1 LKSNQILKGLNIIR
15 GINLMSINLIKERIE
30 NMSKYHQVE
39 VLRLFNNYPSVK
51 TNENNNGTF
60 INLTE
65 QSQDIIQTLEKYI
78 NYVDEQQKNLK
89 KIETEKDL
97 IEQNFFSNNNIH

>member
-1 LKSNQILKGLNIIR
+1 
-15 GINLMSINLIKERIE
+15 MSINLIKERIE

>member
-1 LKSNQILKGLNIIR
+1 MANKYN
-15 GINLMSINLIKERIE
+15 MSINSLKERIE

-39 VLRLFNNYPSVK
+39 VLRILTKFASVK

-65 QSQDIIQTLEKYI
+65 QSPEVISELEKYA
-78 NYVDEQQKNLK
+78 NYVDEQQIQLK
-89 KIETEKDL
+89 KGEIEKEK
-97 IEQNFFSNNNIH
+97 IEQNFFTS

>member
-1 LKSNQILKGLNIIR
+1 MT
-15 GINLMSINLIKERIE
+15 INALKERIE

-39 VLRLFNNYPSVK
+39 VLRILTKFASVK

-65 QSQDIIQTLEKYI
+65 QSPEVISELEKYA
-78 NYVDEQQKNLK
+78 NYVDEQQIQLK
-89 KIETEKDL
+89 KVEIEKEQ
-97 IEQNFFSNNNIH
+97 IEQHFFTS

>member
-1 LKSNQILKGLNIIR
+1 
-15 GINLMSINLIKERIE
+15 MSINIIKERIE

-39 VLRLFNNYPSVK
+39 VLRILNNNPQVK

-65 QSQDIIQTLEKYI
+65 QSSEIIKTLEKYI
-78 NYVDEQQKNLK
+78 EYVDEQQKNLK
-89 KIETEKDL
+89 KIETEKIY
-97 IEQNFFSNNNIH
+97 IEQNFFTNNNR

>member
-1 LKSNQILKGLNIIR
+1 
-15 GINLMSINLIKERIE
+15 MSINSLKERIE

-39 VLRLFNNYPSVK
+39 VLRILTKFSSVK

-65 QSQDIIQTLEKYI
+65 QSPEVISELEKYA
-78 NYVDEQQKNLK
+78 NYVDEQQIQLK
-89 KIETEKDL
+89 KGELEKEH
-97 IEQNFFSNNNIH
+97 IEQNFFTS